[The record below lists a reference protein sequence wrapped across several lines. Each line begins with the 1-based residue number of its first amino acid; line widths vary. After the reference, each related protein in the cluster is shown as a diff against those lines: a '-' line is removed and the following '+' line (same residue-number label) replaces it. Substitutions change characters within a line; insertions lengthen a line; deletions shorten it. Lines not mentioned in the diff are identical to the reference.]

1 MKQYASLS
9 LTDMR
14 YGGQLQGP
22 DWPDSTHGT
31 LDEHLKNG
39 WSVIS
44 SAIRPGIC
52 GHESPQFMFLL
63 ERERPAGLDGE
74 TP

>member
-1 MKQYASLS
+1 MKQYASLR
-9 LTDMR
+9 LTEIR
-14 YGGQLQGP
+14 YGGQLEGP
-22 DWPDSTHGT
+22 DYPDSRHGT

-44 SAIRPGIC
+44 TAIRPGIC
-52 GHESPQFMFLL
+52 GHEAPLYLFLL
-63 ERERPAGLDGE
+63 ERERPAESE